1 MGRNVEQN
9 RQLREVQYARILQ
22 TSLNLFV
29 GRGFAATRVADIATD
44 AGVSPGLLYH
54 YFPSKDDILVALLQE
69 SLPKLEATAL
79 DLEALAMPVADKLLM
94 ALQRLIEGIQTRS
107 DTSKHY
113 LLIAQISTS
122 DALPDV
128 AGKILERY
136 AHTPY
141 AVMERLFA
149 EGQREGRVRDGDPR
163 QMAMIFWSLIKGLSI
178 HHAMHGRDLGEPT
191 AEAIAPLFLK

>member
-54 YFPSKDDILVALLQE
+54 YFPSKDDILAALLQE
-69 SLPKLEATAL
+69 SLPKLEAAAL

-107 DTSKHY
+107 DTSKHH

-128 AGKILERY
+128 ARTILARY

-141 AVMERLFA
+141 DVMERLFVQ
-149 EGQREGRVRDGDPR
+149 GQREGSVRDGDPR

-178 HHAMHGRDLGEPT
+178 HHAVHGRDLGEPT